1 MKQIALMAAVTV
13 LASLLGMASA
23 AESPLYP
30 TAIDEYSEGEHLR
43 IEKTYILASEED
55 VPLIPTDDFERE
67 GYRCTLIDIVC
78 RHDTETDAKPH
89 RETVT
94 AEADSS
100 NVEDA
105 RSLFDDTLTAETE
118 DGYSGELRLDE
129 DSIAVSPSGYGV
141 STRAV
146 SATRSYPS
154 LSDADIS
161 LLPKSIDEDG
171 RTLTLAD
178 VQWTEA
184 GDYYTAT
191 AEYTGTAQ
199 RRYVK
204 SYTATAEYAGEV
216 SKTTR
221 DEVVC
226 TAIFSGTPIETELP
240 DVYRTEQNAETDTTR
255 ILLIV
260 LPVAIGAIV
269 VTAIAVRVFE
279 KRRKR

>member
-1 MKQIALMAAVTV
+1 MKQIALTMAAAMLLATLGSAVT
-13 LASLLGMASA
+13 
-23 AESPLYP
+23 YP
-30 TAIDEYSEGEHLR
+30 SAIDEYSEGEHLR
-43 IEKTYILASEED
+43 VEKTYILASEED
-55 VPLIPTDDFERE
+55 VSLIPTDDFERE
-67 GYRCTLIDIVC
+67 GYRYTLIDIVC
-78 RHDTETDAKPH
+78 RHDTETDRKAY

-94 AEADSS
+94 VEADSS

-178 VQWTEA
+178 VQWTEV
-184 GDYYTAT
+184 DNYYTAT

-204 SYTATAEYAGEV
+204 GYTATAEYAGEV

-226 TAIFSGTPIETELP
+226 TAVFSGTPIETELP
-240 DVYRTEQNAETDTTR
+240 DVYRTERDTEADTTR

-260 LPVAIGAIV
+260 VPVAIGAIV
-269 VTAIAVRVFE
+269 VTETAVRAFE

>member
-1 MKQIALMAAVTV
+1 MKQIALTMAATV
-13 LASLLGMASA
+13 LLAALGSA
-23 AESPLYP
+23 AIYP
-30 TAIDEYSEGEHLR
+30 SAIDEYSEGEHLR
-43 IEKTYILASEED
+43 VEKTYILADEED
-55 VPLIPTDDFERE
+55 VSLVPTADFERE

-78 RHDTETDAKPH
+78 RHDSETDRKAY

-94 AEADSS
+94 VEANSAS
-100 NVEDA
+100 VEDA
-105 RSLFDDTLTAETE
+105 RSLFDDTLTAKTE
-118 DGYSGELRLDE
+118 DGYSGELYLDE
-129 DSIAVSPSGYGV
+129 ESIAVSPSGYGV
-141 STRAV
+141 TTRTV

-161 LLPKSIDEDG
+161 LIPKSIDEDG

-184 GDYYTAT
+184 GDCYTAT

-204 SYTATAEYAGEV
+204 GYTATAEYAGEV
-216 SKTTR
+216 SKTVR

-240 DVYRTEQNAETDTTR
+240 DVYRTELDAGTSATR
-255 ILLIV
+255 ILFIV

-269 VTAIAVRVFE
+269 VTAIAVGVFE

>member
-1 MKQIALMAAVTV
+1 MKQIALTIAVTV
-13 LASLLGMASA
+13 LLAALGTTAI
-23 AESPLYP
+23 YP
-30 TAIDEYSEGEHLR
+30 SAIDEYSEGEHLR

-55 VPLIPTDDFERE
+55 VSLIPTADFERE

-78 RHDTETDAKPH
+78 RHDTETDSKPH

-94 AEADSS
+94 AEANSAS
-100 NVEDA
+100 MEDA

-141 STRAV
+141 TTRAV

-178 VQWTEA
+178 VQWTEV
-184 GDYYTAT
+184 DDCYTAT
-191 AEYTGTAQ
+191 AEYTGTVQ
-199 RRYVK
+199 RRYVNG
-204 SYTATAEYAGEV
+204 YTATAEYAGEV
-216 SKTTR
+216 SKTTK

-226 TAIFSGTPIETELP
+226 TAVFSGTPIEIELP
-240 DVYRTEQNAETDTTR
+240 DVYRTEQNTETDTTR

-269 VTAIAVRVFE
+269 VTAIVVRAFE

>member
-1 MKQIALMAAVTV
+1 MKQIAITMTAVML
-13 LASLLGMASA
+13 LATLGSA
-23 AESPLYP
+23 VIYP
-30 TAIDEYSEGEHLR
+30 SVIDEYSEGEHLR
-43 IEKTYILASEED
+43 IEKTYILADEED
-55 VPLIPTDDFERE
+55 VSLVPTADFERE

-78 RHDTETDAKPH
+78 RRDTDTDSKPH
-89 RETVT
+89 RETMT
-94 AEADSS
+94 AEANSA

-118 DGYSGELRLDE
+118 DGYSGELYLDE

-141 STRAV
+141 TTHAV

-154 LSDADIS
+154 LSDADTS

-178 VQWTEA
+178 VQWTEV
-184 GDYYTAT
+184 DNYYTAT
-191 AEYTGTAQ
+191 AEYTGTATS
-199 RRYVK
+199 RYVK
-204 SYTATAEYAGEV
+204 GYTATAEYAGEV

-226 TAIFSGTPIETELP
+226 TAVFSGTPIETELP
-240 DVYRTEQNAETDTTR
+240 DVYRTEQNTETDMTKT
-255 ILLIV
+255 LLIV

-269 VTAIAVRVFE
+269 VTAIAVRAFE

>member
-1 MKQIALMAAVTV
+1 MKQIALTMAAAML
-13 LASLLGMASA
+13 LATLGSA
-23 AESPLYP
+23 AIYP
-30 TAIDEYSEGEHLR
+30 SAIDEYSEGEHLR
-43 IEKTYILASEED
+43 VEKTYILASEED
-55 VPLIPTDDFERE
+55 VSLVPTADFERE
-67 GYRCTLIDIVC
+67 GYRYTLIDIVC
-78 RHDTETDAKPH
+78 RHDTDTDAKPH

-94 AEADSS
+94 AETSS
-100 NVEDA
+100 ASVEDA

-118 DGYSGELRLDE
+118 DGYSGELYLDE

-141 STRAV
+141 TTHAV

-154 LSDADIS
+154 LSDVDIS

-204 SYTATAEYAGEV
+204 GYTATAEYAGEV
-216 SKTTR
+216 SRTTK

-240 DVYRTEQNAETDTTR
+240 DVYRTERDAGTSATR

-269 VTAIAVRVFE
+269 ITAVAMRAFE

>member
-1 MKQIALMAAVTV
+1 MKQIALTMTAAML
-13 LASLLGMASA
+13 LATLGSA
-23 AESPLYP
+23 AFYP
-30 TAIDEYSEGEHLR
+30 SAIDEYSEGEHLR

-55 VPLIPTDDFERE
+55 VSLVPTADFERE

-78 RHDTETDAKPH
+78 RHDTDTDTKPH

-94 AEADSS
+94 AEANSAS
-100 NVEDA
+100 VEDA
-105 RSLFDDTLTAETE
+105 RSLFNDTLTAETE
-118 DGYSGELRLDE
+118 DGYSGELYLDE
-129 DSIAVSPSGYGV
+129 DSIAVSPSGYGM
-141 STRAV
+141 STRTV

-204 SYTATAEYAGEV
+204 GYTATAEYAGEV

-226 TAIFSGTPIETELP
+226 TAVFSGTPIETELP
-240 DVYRTEQNAETDTTR
+240 DVYRTERDAGTDTTET
-255 ILLIV
+255 LLIV
-260 LPVAIGAIV
+260 VPIAIGAIV
-269 VTAIAVRVFE
+269 VTAIAVRAFE

>member
-1 MKQIALMAAVTV
+1 MKQIALTMAAAML
-13 LASLLGMASA
+13 LATLGSA
-23 AESPLYP
+23 AIYP
-30 TAIDEYSEGEHLR
+30 STIDEYSEGEHLR

-55 VPLIPTDDFERE
+55 VSLVPTADFERE

-78 RHDTETDAKPH
+78 RRDTDTDAKPH

-94 AEADSS
+94 MDVSS
-100 NVEDA
+100 ASVEDA

-118 DGYSGELRLDE
+118 DGYSGELYLDE
-129 DSIAVSPSGYGV
+129 ESIAVSPSGYGV
-141 STRAV
+141 TTRTV
-146 SATRSYPS
+146 SETRSYPS

-171 RTLTLAD
+171 RTLTLAN

-204 SYTATAEYAGEV
+204 GYTATAEYAGEV

-226 TAIFSGTPIETELP
+226 TAVFSGTPIETELP
-240 DVYRTEQNAETDTTR
+240 DVYRTERDTEADTTR

-269 VTAIAVRVFE
+269 VTAIVVRAFE

>member
-1 MKQIALMAAVTV
+1 MKQIALTMAAAML
-13 LASLLGMASA
+13 LAMLGSA
-23 AESPLYP
+23 VIYP
-30 TAIDEYSEGEHLR
+30 SAIDEYRESEHLR

-55 VPLIPTDDFERE
+55 VSLVPTADFERE

-78 RHDTETDAKPH
+78 RHDTDTDTKPH

-94 AEADSS
+94 AEANSAS
-100 NVEDA
+100 MEDA
-105 RSLFDDTLTAETE
+105 RSLLNDTLTAKTE
-118 DGYSGELRLDE
+118 DGYSGELYLDE
-129 DSIAVSPSGYGV
+129 ESIAVSPSGYGV
-141 STRAV
+141 TTRTV

-216 SKTTR
+216 SKTTK

-226 TAIFSGTPIETELP
+226 KAIFSGTPIETEISDIYQTEP
-240 DVYRTEQNAETDTTR
+240 DASADTTKT
-255 ILLIV
+255 LLV
-260 LPVAIGAIV
+260 VVPLAIGAIV
-269 VTAIAVRVFE
+269 VTAIAVRAFE

>member
-1 MKQIALMAAVTV
+1 MKQIALTMAAAML
-13 LASLLGMASA
+13 LAMLGSA
-23 AESPLYP
+23 VIYP
-30 TAIDEYSEGEHLR
+30 SAIDEYRESEHLR

-55 VPLIPTDDFERE
+55 VSLVPTADFERE

-78 RHDTETDAKPH
+78 RHDTDTDTKSH

-94 AEADSS
+94 AEANSAS
-100 NVEDA
+100 VEDA
-105 RSLFDDTLTAETE
+105 RSLFNDTLTAETE
-118 DGYSGELRLDE
+118 DGYSGELYLDE

-178 VQWTEA
+178 VQWTEV
-184 GDYYTAT
+184 DNYYTAT

-204 SYTATAEYAGEV
+204 GYTATAEYAGEV
-216 SKTTR
+216 EKATR

-226 TAIFSGTPIETELP
+226 TAVFSGTPIETELP
-240 DVYRTEQNAETDTTR
+240 DVYRTELDAETDTTR

-260 LPVAIGAIV
+260 LPVAIGAIA
-269 VTAIAVRVFE
+269 VTAIAVRAFE

>member
-1 MKQIALMAAVTV
+1 MKQIAPTMAAAML
-13 LASLLGMASA
+13 LAMLGSA
-23 AESPLYP
+23 VIYP
-30 TAIDEYSEGEHLR
+30 SAIDEYSEGEHLR

-55 VPLIPTDDFERE
+55 VSRIPTADFERE

-78 RHDTETDAKPH
+78 RHDTKTDRKAY

-94 AEADSS
+94 VEADSS

-118 DGYSGELRLDE
+118 DGYSGELYLDE

-141 STRAV
+141 TTRTV

-184 GDYYTAT
+184 GEYYTAT

-204 SYTATAEYAGEV
+204 GYTATAEYAGEV
-216 SKTTR
+216 SKTTK
-221 DEVVC
+221 DEVIC
-226 TAIFSGTPIETELP
+226 TAVFSGTPIETELP
-240 DVYRTEQNAETDTTR
+240 DVYRTERDTEADTTR

-260 LPVAIGAIV
+260 VPVAIGAIV
-269 VTAIAVRVFE
+269 VTATAVRAFE

>member
-1 MKQIALMAAVTV
+1 MLKVEN
-13 LASLLGMASA
+13 SCY
-23 AESPLYP
+23 LYP
-30 TAIDEYSEGEHLR
+30 SKE
-43 IEKTYILASEED
+43 
-55 VPLIPTDDFERE
+55 
-67 GYRCTLIDIVC
+67 
-78 RHDTETDAKPH
+78 
-89 RETVT
+89 
-94 AEADSS
+94 
-100 NVEDA
+100 
-105 RSLFDDTLTAETE
+105 
-118 DGYSGELRLDE
+118 
-129 DSIAVSPSGYGV
+129 
-141 STRAV
+141 
-146 SATRSYPS
+146 
-154 LSDADIS
+154 ADIS
-161 LLPKSIDEDG
+161 ELVMKSADEIDALEKASVAAEQAIYDKMLPLADEWQRQAEKTVLCRWARDYQKTKVEHSANKAVNDEYGRQSIDEDG

>member
-1 MKQIALMAAVTV
+1 MKQIALTMAAVML
-13 LASLLGMASA
+13 LATLGSA
-23 AESPLYP
+23 VIYP
-30 TAIDEYSEGEHLR
+30 SVIDEYSEGEHLR
-43 IEKTYILASEED
+43 VEKTYILASEED
-55 VPLIPTDDFERE
+55 VSLVPTADFERE

-78 RHDTETDAKPH
+78 RHDTDTDAKPH

-105 RSLFDDTLTAETE
+105 RSLFDDTLKAETE
-118 DGYSGELRLDE
+118 DGYSGELYLDE

-178 VQWTEA
+178 VQWTEV
-184 GDYYTAT
+184 DNYYTAT
-191 AEYTGTAQ
+191 AEYTGTATS
-199 RRYVK
+199 RYVK
-204 SYTATAEYAGEV
+204 GYTATAEYAGEV

-240 DVYRTEQNAETDTTR
+240 DVYQTEWDVETDTTR

-269 VTAIAVRVFE
+269 VTAIAVRAFE